1 MPSAS
6 TRCCGRPPPHSQTT
20 VYPYSY
26 IVQTTSPSL
35 PQKLHGSVPLPYGSL
50 AQTPYTH
57 SAKDCSNNIFS
68 NNRQTQQ
75 RSPGTRAGVRRAI
88 RCTTALSSHQP
99 SNHIH
104 YPQALSVSLLR
115 GGSRSASSGMGR
127 KRIVGVAATQSPPC
141 LLHTRPRPCNMAEK
155 VGNEKRRTK
164 GQKNGRKHERGKRKN
179 RRFQRYLLG
188 GIWSWV
194 MSCVGAVDIAFP
206 LWTDGG
212 CLPIPPLFFPY
223 PGKISCLAAFPPPFS
238 AAFVA
243 ASVVSLSR
251 TFIPAGQ
258 HQYNRR
264 YISPFSLWHILIS
277 GRLIRVSLCTPWPL
291 FFLPCRLDILSS

>member
-115 GGSRSASSGMGR
+115 RQPISLLGDGAEEDCRRRRHTISPVSATHTPQAVQHGRKGR
-127 KRIVGVAATQSPPC
+127 KRKETNEGAKKRAK
-141 LLHTRPRPCNMAEK
+141 TR
-155 VGNEKRRTK
+155 K
-164 GQKNGRKHERGKRKN
+164 GKKKKSS
-179 RRFQRYLLG
+179 FP
-188 GIWSWV
+188 
-194 MSCVGAVDIAFP
+194 AV
-206 LWTDGG
+206 
-212 CLPIPPLFFPY
+212 
-223 PGKISCLAAFPPPFS
+223 
-238 AAFVA
+238 
-243 ASVVSLSR
+243 
-251 TFIPAGQ
+251 PAGWDMELG
-258 HQYNRR
+258 YVVRR
-264 YISPFSLWHILIS
+264 S
-277 GRLIRVSLCTPWPL
+277 G
-291 FFLPCRLDILSS
+291 

>member
-1 MPSAS
+1 MTVPPPPSLWFWHRHHTHTAPRTAATASSATTGKHNSAPQGQELESDVPSAAQPRYRATS
-6 TRCCGRPPPHSQTT
+6 HRTTFIIHRHCRYPSCG
-20 VYPYSY
+20 
-26 IVQTTSPSL
+26 
-35 PQKLHGSVPLPYGSL
+35 
-50 AQTPYTH
+50 
-57 SAKDCSNNIFS
+57 D
-68 NNRQTQQ
+68 
-75 RSPGTRAGVRRAI
+75 
-88 RCTTALSSHQP
+88 
-99 SNHIH
+99 
-104 YPQALSVSLLR
+104 
-115 GGSRSASSGMGR
+115 SRSASSGMGR

-277 GRLIRVSLCTPWPL
+277 GRLIRVSLCTLWPL